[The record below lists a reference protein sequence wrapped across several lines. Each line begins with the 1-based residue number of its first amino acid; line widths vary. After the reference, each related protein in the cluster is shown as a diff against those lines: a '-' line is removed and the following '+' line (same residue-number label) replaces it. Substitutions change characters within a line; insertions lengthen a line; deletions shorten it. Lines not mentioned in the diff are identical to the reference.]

1 LPIDVGISKPSLIEH
16 PLTLAM
22 DRAIRSAARPANGL
36 RSSARANT
44 LALCVFQLLT
54 PVVKAIPLFKRAVHV
69 FEHVDPKPAEDP
81 SLWVYLS
88 IAIAL
93 VLLGGAFAGLTI
105 A

>member
-1 LPIDVGISKPSLIEH
+1 
-16 PLTLAM
+16 M
-22 DRAIRSAARPANGL
+22 DRAIRSAARPANGI
-36 RSSARANT
+36 RATARVNT

-54 PVVKAIPLFKRAVHV
+54 PVVKAIPLFKRAVNV
-69 FEHVDPKPAEDP
+69 VEHVDPKPAEDP